1 MVVLLKSVSP
11 ALGSCTL
18 SHVLHR
24 KEATE
29 ARPSPSSLNVRV
41 QHGKE
46 VSGGSHWPKYP
57 CILIV
62 ICTNW
67 LCCLEIPNMEL
78 LWNCTLMKHFKI
90 PFTFAPQ
97 THTMLSFQA
106 EVLELRPYFPIRA
119 SSVNHEFLF
128 LLFHLILTV
137 MEILPSFYKWRDWG
151 PGPLSRTSTKPG
163 VELSRSP

>member
-29 ARPSPSSLNVRV
+29 ARPSPSSLNVKV

-46 VSGGSHWPKYP
+46 ISGGSHWPKYP

-62 ICTNW
+62 ICTN
-67 LCCLEIPNMEL
+67 
-78 LWNCTLMKHFKI
+78 
-90 PFTFAPQ
+90 
-97 THTMLSFQA
+97 
-106 EVLELRPYFPIRA
+106 
-119 SSVNHEFLF
+119 
-128 LLFHLILTV
+128 
-137 MEILPSFYKWRDWG
+137 
-151 PGPLSRTSTKPG
+151 
-163 VELSRSP
+163 